1 MCNVLFAD
9 FYFQM
14 HDHACP
20 VGKFVLLFSSQAGFA
35 LKLHVQLENFVS
47 FISQHIYLD
56 SGVTYGN
63 PKFLH
68 GW

>member
-1 MCNVLFAD
+1 
-9 FYFQM
+9 M
-14 HDHACP
+14 HDNACP

-35 LKLHVQLENFVS
+35 LNVHVQLENFVS
-47 FISQHIYLD
+47 FISQLIHLD
-56 SGVTYGN
+56 SGVANGN